1 MTARSF
7 SMRPLKL
14 SLAVLATVAVVAA
27 AGFRF
32 AGAPADGGAH
42 ADAPPPAMMAMPA
55 PVVSVVKKTLPIY
68 LDYPGRI
75 ESIRSI
81 ALQARVSGYIESQ
94 PAADGADAKTGDLLY
109 RIDPRDLQAA
119 LDQANAQAQRD
130 QALVEY
136 ARASYARGE
145 ELVKSG
151 FVAKDVYDQRAS
163 AMRQGEAALVADR
176 AAVEAAKLNLGYA
189 EIRAPFSGRLGRN
202 LAAKGAVVGP
212 ASGPL
217 NTLVELDPIYV
228 TFNPSES
235 ELAQIVAARAS
246 GKVEAEVSVA
256 GEPQL
261 TRKGELTFLDN
272 GIDKATGTIAARV
285 TIFNSDFVLLPG
297 QYVRVRLHVKDEP
310 DALMAPMAAL
320 GSAQASKYVYVVG
333 KGEKAEQRPVTLG
346 PADGELVSVL
356 KGLSEGD
363 RIIVGNL
370 QKIGPGS
377 SVKPLPQEQKPTL

>member
-1 MTARSF
+1 
-7 SMRPLKL
+7 MRPLKL

-42 ADAPPPAMMAMPA
+42 ADAPQPAMMAMPV

-81 ALQARVSGYIESQ
+81 SLQARVSGYIESQ
-94 PAADGADAKTGDLLY
+94 PAADGADVKNGDLLY
-109 RIDPRDLQAA
+109 QIDPRDLQAA

-130 QALVEY
+130 QASLEY

-151 FVAKDVYDQRAS
+151 FVARDVYDQRAS

-202 LAAKGAVVGP
+202 LAAKGALVGP
-212 ASGPL
+212 ASGSL

-246 GKVEAEVSVA
+246 GRVEVEVSVA

-272 GIDKATGTIAARV
+272 GIDKATGTIVARV
-285 TIFNSDFVLLPG
+285 TIANSDFVLLPG

-320 GSAQASKYVYVVG
+320 GSAQAGKYVYVVG
-333 KGEKAEQRPVTLG
+333 EGEKAEQRPVTLG
-346 PADGELVSVL
+346 PADGELVSML
-356 KGLSEGD
+356 KGLSERD

-377 SVKPLPQEQKPTL
+377 PVKPLPQERKPTL